1 MQLNFL
7 QQLAAGGAG
16 IWVIGA
22 LSVLAIAVAL
32 ERLHRF
38 RPSAVVPPALADE
51 VVPLW
56 QSGRFEALEQALARH
71 ESVLARTLRFLVAHR
86 ARWPAELLA
95 ARAGELA

>member
-1 MQLNFL
+1 MEFSFL

-38 RPSAVVPPALADE
+38 RPSAVVPPGLVE
-51 VVPLW
+51 QVIPLW
-56 QSGRFEALEQALARH
+56 REGRFDELDGLLAPDS
-71 ESVLARTLRFLVAHR
+71 SVLARTLRHVSPLHL
-86 ARWPAELLA
+86 P
-95 ARAGELA
+95 